1 MSLKPYRRYV
11 YIADIQKIIL
21 MKLEGISRR
30 LDDLTTEVR
39 EMKALYGVP
48 VGTIS
53 GIPKMPVDTLDE
65 LRVCE
70 SFAKAS
76 AENALQLVR
85 D

>member
-53 GIPKMPVDTLDE
+53 GIPKMSVDTLDE